1 MTGVAG
7 KLYAPGLISL
17 ELKDEMIN
25 SHDIPSKKASK
36 LVSELQRT
44 LNNHE
49 TPETFLN
56 DVCTVLR
63 DVGEKP
69 ITDIV
74 NKLGGKL
81 KLLIKANRLITQ

>member
-1 MTGVAG
+1 
-7 KLYAPGLISL
+7 
-17 ELKDEMIN
+17 MIN

-44 LNNHE
+44 INYHE
-49 TPETFLN
+49 DPETFLN
-56 DVCTVLR
+56 DVCTVLK

-81 KLLIKANRLITQ
+81 KLLIKAYEN

>member
-7 KLYAPGLISL
+7 KLYAAGLISL

-25 SHDIPSKKASK
+25 SHDISSKKASK

-49 TPETFLN
+49 DPETFLN
-56 DVCTVLR
+56 VVCTALK

-74 NKLGGKL
+74 NKLGKL
-81 KLLIKANRLITQ
+81 EVLIKANRLITQ

>member
-7 KLYAPGLISL
+7 KLYAAGLISL

-25 SHDIPSKKASK
+25 SLGIPSKKASK
-36 LVSELQRT
+36 LVSELERA

-49 TPETFLN
+49 DPETFLN

-74 NKLGGKL
+74 NKL
-81 KLLIKANRLITQ
+81 

>member
-1 MTGVAG
+1 MTGVAD
-7 KLYAPGLISL
+7 KLYAAGLTSL

-74 NKLGGKL
+74 NKLGKL
-81 KLLIKANRLITQ
+81 EVLIKANRLITQ